1 MLRGDMQE
9 LIKERSSA
17 SIAVSEGGCSFDTP
31 MPAVLPLKSNNVAV
45 QLQRSFVTPAI
56 SF

>member
-17 SIAVSEGGCSFDTP
+17 SIGVSEGGCSFDTA